1 MSDTPA
7 TTAPETAS
15 PEIPRTS
22 PGALLKQARERAGL
36 GPDDLAGQLKLA
48 KGTLEALER
57 DDFAAL
63 SEPVYV
69 RGYYRKIAKLLP
81 VSEAELIAAYDARGK
96 PARSTPALQRI
107 PLAGGVAAGTSQKY
121 RGQGVAIAVVIA
133 VVIGVLVLFADRQPT
148 PRLAES
154 EPAPV
159 ATAAAP
165 VVESP
170 ADAPVEPP
178 VAAAPAITPAPV
190 PSAPSVSSV
199 RPGAGTLTPE
209 PAPAPAP
216 SATPPVPAASKPLPG
231 PAPAVGTPAAPADAL
246 ALEFGDASFVRVEDS
261 RGRTLAIG
269 LVKAGEKPVLA
280 GRPPYTVFLG
290 NAQSVKVF
298 FNGSPVN
305 FTSHI
310 NQQNDTARFTVP

>member
-1 MSDTPA
+1 MSDT
-7 TTAPETAS
+7 TDTSAPET
-15 PEIPRTS
+15 PDLPRPS

-81 VSEAELIAAYDARGK
+81 VSEAELIAAYNARSK
-96 PARSTPALQRI
+96 PARTSPALQRI
-107 PLAGGVAAGTSQKY
+107 PLAGGVAAGTSRQYK
-121 RGQGVAIAVVIA
+121 GQGIAIAVIVA
-133 VVIGVLVLFADRQPT
+133 VVVGVLLLIADRQPT
-148 PRLAES
+148 PRLAETPAAPVS
-154 EPAPV
+154 EPVVEGPTPAATPDAPPPVASAPV
-159 ATAAAP
+159 AP
-165 VVESP
+165 VP
-170 ADAPVEPP
+170 
-178 VAAAPAITPAPV
+178 APASEPRA
-190 PSAPSVSSV
+190 SSV
-199 RPGAGTLTPE
+199 RPGAGTVSET
-209 PAPAPAP
+209 APAAAPATTP
-216 SATPPVPAASKPLPG
+216 VIPATTKAAPG
-231 PAPAVGTPAAPADAL
+231 PAPAVTAPAAPADSL

-269 LVKAGEKPVLA
+269 LVKAGEKPVLT

-298 FNGSPVN
+298 YNGQPVN
-305 FTSHI
+305 FSPHI